1 MAYAVIRIR
10 GTVNVRGKIKDTLM
24 MLRLNRVNHCV
35 ILPNT
40 KCYSGMLQKVK
51 DYVTWGEISSDVLAK
66 MIIERGRLIG
76 EKEITDKHIKT
87 STSYS
92 SIMSFAQAV
101 SNDEMNYHELKDI
114 KPVVRLHPPRKG
126 HGGVKR
132 SYTAGGALGYRGED
146 INTLIKR
153 MI

>member
-35 ILPNT
+35 ILPKT
-40 KCYSGMLQKVK
+40 KSYSGMLQKVK
-51 DYVTWGEISSDVLAK
+51 DYVTWGEINSDVLAK

-76 EKEITDKHIKT
+76 EKEITDKYIKT
-87 STSYS
+87 SSSYS

-101 SNDEMNYHELKDI
+101 SNDEIHYQELKDI

-126 HGGVKR
+126 YNGIKR
-132 SYTAGGALGYRGED
+132 SYKVGGALGYRGED